1 MKTTILCLGE
11 VHEIGINKKGQLI
24 FYNHTKEELKAEGAL
39 EKLGGTPCK
48 CYMIL
53 QNWRNGG
60 DLPTELL
67 IEYDKTEA
75 KRIQRYIK
83 RRKQENANLCN

>member
-1 MKTTILCLGE
+1 MKAMVICQGK
-11 VHEIGINKKGQLI
+11 VHEIGLNKKGQLI
-24 FYNHTKEELKAEGAL
+24 FYNHTKAELKAEGAL

-60 DLPTELL
+60 PLPTELSV
-67 IEYDKTEA
+67 EYDKAEA

-83 RRKQENANLCN
+83 RRKQENAKV